1 MSVSYLSGMQK
12 KGEIMEK
19 EYRKEL
25 YELTSCA
32 NDNFLELIAILEILN
47 DIEQF
52 DNINC
57 SVISLTQSL
66 TKKAFKQMNDCKKLL
81 NLI

>member
-1 MSVSYLSGMQK
+1 
-12 KGEIMEK
+12 MEK
-19 EYRKEL
+19 KYRKEL

-32 NDNFLELIAILEILN
+32 NDNFLELIAILEILGG
-47 DIEQF
+47 IEQF

-57 SVISLTQSL
+57 SVISLKQSL
-66 TKKAFKQMNDCKKLL
+66 TKKSFKQMNDCKKIL